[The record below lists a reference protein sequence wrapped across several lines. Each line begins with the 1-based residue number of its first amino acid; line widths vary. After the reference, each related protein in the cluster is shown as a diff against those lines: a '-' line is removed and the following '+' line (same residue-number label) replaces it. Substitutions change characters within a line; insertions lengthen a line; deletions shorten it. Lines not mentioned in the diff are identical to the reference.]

1 MDFILWFLNHIDEIG
16 QVVAS
21 LVGASATIA
30 AWTPTPKDD
39 GVLAVLRKVIDLLGQ
54 NYGHAKNAGGK

>member
-1 MDFILWFLNHIDEIG
+1 MDFVLWFLNHVGEIG
-16 QVVAS
+16 QVAAS
-21 LVGASATIA
+21 LIGAAATIS

-39 GVLAVLRKVIDLLGQ
+39 GVLAALRKVIDLIGQ